1 MGSRRPRILFF
12 LFLLILARFPAG
24 AAGPQHPAGEA
35 VFGGKHVVLHAAP
48 EQKESPELV
57 ALTIQLDLAVR
68 EMASRV
74 PVELAAP
81 IRITVEPDY
90 VSQGRH
96 AGEIGEAVRGQDADL
111 LLVYNPA
118 DLPAYR
124 YALAGVLLDRAGL
137 AKRLPPA
144 LARGAAL
151 WLSRDWYGKPYP
163 DWLPLLAA
171 TRVLPEPGDLLAPQE
186 PAGTSILLSTPVAAA
201 VVDRLPG
208 GTLAARLARLP
219 EAERV
224 REILQR
230 IVAAPGQA
238 MAHPAPARGEFLKG
252 VSLAMANRL
261 DGGYH
266 APSVDRQLDAFA
278 RLGAN
283 AVSLMP
289 FAFQP
294 GADRPELHFLS
305 HGPASETDIG
315 LIHAAR
321 DARARGMRVLW
332 KPHIWVGGGSWTGE
346 IAMKGEADWAAWW
359 KSYRRYVL
367 HHALLARWAGADLFC
382 VGVELSKTIGREAE
396 WRDLIAAVRLVYPG
410 PVTYAANWYGDLETV
425 RFWDQLDY
433 VGVDAYFPLAA
444 APGADRAAL
453 LKGAQEV
460 AGRLA
465 RAARRSGRPVLLTEV
480 GFAARREAWMSPHL
494 EGGEYSEDDQATAY
508 EALFGALGRQPWLA
522 GTFLWKAFSSPE
534 GEGGRRRSASDFR
547 FQGRRAEA
555 VIGHYYSQK

>member
-1 MGSRRPRILFF
+1 MVLRRPRIFSF
-12 LFLLILARFPAG
+12 LLLLILARSEAS
-24 AAGPQHPAGEA
+24 AAT
-35 VFGGKHVVLHAAP
+35 HVVLKATSA
-48 EQKESPELV
+48 QRESPELA
-57 ALTIQLDLAVR
+57 ALASRLDLAVQ
-68 EMASRV
+68 EMAARV

-81 IRITVEPDY
+81 ITVTVEPDY
-90 VSQGRH
+90 VSQGRQ
-96 AGEIGEAVRGQDADL
+96 AGEIGEAVRGRDSDL
-111 LLVYNPA
+111 LLVYNLA

-171 TRVLPEPGDLLAPQE
+171 ARVLPDPGELLAAQE
-186 PAGTSILLSTPVAAA
+186 PPGISILLATPAAAA

-208 GTLAARLARLP
+208 ATLAAKLARLP

-230 IVAAPGQA
+230 IGAAPVPA
-238 MAHPAPARGEFLKG
+238 APPRPAPARSEFLKG
-252 VSLAMANRL
+252 VSLAMMNRL
-261 DGGYH
+261 EGGYH
-266 APSVDRQLDAFA
+266 APSVERQLDAFK

-294 GADRPELHFLS
+294 GPDRPELRFLS

-321 DARARGMRVLW
+321 EARSRGVRVLW

-346 IAMKGEADWAAWW
+346 IAMKSEADWAAWW

-382 VGVELSKTIGREAE
+382 AGVELSKTIGREAE
-396 WRDLIAAVRLVYPG
+396 WRGLIADIRRFFPG
-410 PVTYAANWYGDLETV
+410 EVTYAANWYGDLETV
-425 RFWDQLDY
+425 RFWDQLDF

-444 APGADRAAL
+444 APGANRAAL
-453 LKGAQEV
+453 AKGAQEV

-465 RAARRSGRPVLLTEV
+465 RAARRFGRPVLLTEV

-494 EGGEYSEDDQATAY
+494 EGGEYSEADQATAY

-534 GEGGRRRSASDFR
+534 GEGGRRGSSSDFR
-547 FQGRRAEA
+547 FQGRKAES
-555 VIGHYYSQK
+555 VIGRYYGAAVRNNPS